1 MTESENVQELY
12 IFTHLGH
19 SLIKFDTKIWVKS
32 IRTYENYEFSLIRFL
47 INEHATGNRAK
58 KGVRTA

>member
-1 MTESENVQELY
+1 MTESKNVQELY

-19 SLIKFDTKIWVKS
+19 SLIKFDTKIWVKL
-32 IRTYENYEFSLIRFL
+32 IKTYEYYEFSLIRFL
-47 INEHATGNRAK
+47 INDHATDNRAK